1 MNKKDKN
8 VEFKKNRKST
18 IKGKSKIRKKK
29 KEKSKDKKKKNK
41 VRIHSPIIER
51 IYNNFNNSKIFFYLN
66 SKKKKSYF

>member
-1 MNKKDKN
+1 MNKKEKN
-8 VEFKKNRKST
+8 VEFKKNRKAT

-41 VRIHSPIIER
+41 VRIYSPIIER
-51 IYNNFNNSKIFFYLN
+51 IYHNSKIFFYLN